1 MVGYVDKAP
10 GAGVATR
17 SIGTC
22 WPDRGSQVPRDCLTS
37 RRRLAERG
45 SGTAKRAQER
55 QRGDAR
61 ADGGG
66 QVESELNRAGLGG
79 RRIP

>member
-1 MVGYVDKAP
+1 MLVKAGRGMVGYVDGAP

-22 WPDRGSQVPRDCLTS
+22 WPDRGSQVPRECLTS

-45 SGTAKRAQER
+45 SEHAISR
-55 QRGDAR
+55 
-61 ADGGG
+61 
-66 QVESELNRAGLGG
+66 G
-79 RRIP
+79 RRDNRKDAVRVLTTARSRVN